1 MKVRIWGV
9 RGSIPTPGATTLG
22 YGGNTPCVQVE
33 LSSSGMRQ
41 GSYLIFDAGTG
52 IRLLGNHITAGVPE
66 DAPMDINLLLSHLH
80 WDHIQG
86 LPFFK
91 PLYRSGCHLH
101 VHGPTGHGLDRVLR
115 DQMYPNYFPITMDH
129 VDVRATLEFRPLE
142 KGSVIRVGEASVRHM
157 FVNHAGEGGAVGYR
171 VDAEGTSFVYIPDV
185 EPFDFPYSPTK
196 SGVAPNH
203 RPDQNLIEFIQGADL
218 MLFDTTYTA
227 EEYERFRG
235 WGHSPI
241 DYALDVAARGA
252 VRKLGLFH
260 HDPMRT
266 DVELDKIVDR
276 TRGLA
281 SPLGVEVFGSAEGM
295 TVDLGSKEGTRG

>member
-33 LSSSGMRQ
+33 LPGSGPPG
-41 GSYLIFDAGTG
+41 GSHLIFDAGTG
-52 IRLLGNHITAGVPE
+52 IRLLGNHLTAAVPE
-66 DAPMDINLLLSHLH
+66 DAPMEITLLLSHLH

-91 PLYRSGCHLH
+91 PLYRRGCRLE

-129 VDVRATLEFRPLE
+129 VDVKATIQFCPLE
-142 KGSVIRVGEASVRHM
+142 PGRVLRVGGANIRHL

-171 VDAEGTSFVYIPDV
+171 VDAEGVSFVYVPDV
-185 EPFDFPYSPTK
+185 EPYDFPYSPAA
-196 SGVAPNH
+196 SGASLNH
-203 RPDQNLIEFIQGADL
+203 RPDHGLIEFIEGADL

-241 DYALDVAARGA
+241 DYALDVAARGR
-252 VRKLGLFH
+252 VRRLGLFH

-266 DVELDKIVDR
+266 DTELDKIVER
-276 TRGLA
+276 TRDLA
-281 SPLGVEVFGSAEGM
+281 APLGLEVFGSAEGM
-295 TVDLGSKEGTRG
+295 TLDLQSKEGTRA